1 MRQMKSAPVVL
12 VTIILVMIVLAKFA
26 SAQDAPRLEVF
37 GGYSFERISACGSS
51 GSMNFSLCHA
61 AEGTAEANNY
71 NGWNAA
77 GTVFAYKFLGFTAD
91 FAGHYGTTG
100 VSGASASFGPFTSRY
115 SYMFGPVA
123 AVRNKT
129 YAPFAH
135 VLFGRITNNFGS
147 NGVSSYANFTWAIG
161 GGIDVAV
168 SQRWAIRMV
177 QFDYERANEP
187 ASSGSNSAANGFRL
201 STGAVFRF

>member
-1 MRQMKSAPVVL
+1 MKAVL
-12 VTIILVMIVLAKFA
+12 LCLGTFLLLSGCSFA
-26 SAQDAPRLEVF
+26 QQTPRIEIF

-51 GSMNFSLCHA
+51 GSMDFSLCHA
-61 AEGTAEANNY
+61 EEGTAEANNY

-91 FAGHYGTTG
+91 LAGHYGTTG
-100 VSGASASFGPFTSRY
+100 VSGASASFAPFTSRY

-129 YAPFAH
+129 YAPFVH

-147 NGVSSYANFTWAIG
+147 SYANFAWAIG

-168 SQRWAIRMV
+168 SRRWAVRMV

-187 ASSGSNSAANGFRL
+187 GSSGSNSAANGFRV
-201 STGAVFRF
+201 STGAVFKF